1 MYHTYRKLCHSPKP
15 KFCFSCF
22 DQLPWSIR
30 TNKEIESAHVLNL
43 SNLITS
49 SARYQNPRNMRFLR
63 VDRLY
68 FNNDDFSCVMVH
80 LVHLED
86 ETLSKKGI
94 NSITLILR
102 MIM

>member
-30 TNKEIESAHVLNL
+30 TNKETESAHVLNL

-49 SARYQNPRNMRFLR
+49 SARYQNPRNMRFLQA
-63 VDRLY
+63 DRLY
-68 FNNDDFSCVMVH
+68 FNNDIFSCVMVH
-80 LVHLED
+80 LVDLDD
-86 ETLSKKGI
+86 ETLLKKRL
-94 NSITLILR
+94 SFITLALR
-102 MIM
+102 MIT